1 MPTTETA
8 LSTNDTEGKGTTR
21 SLVGRRRHH
30 SFGFWVAAIAFLLN
44 MAFSAVPTPLYVLY
58 QRRDHFSTAMV
69 TVVFGVYAVGVI
81 GSLFLAGHI
90 SDWVGR
96 KKVFVPAL
104 LFNVASAVIFLFAP
118 SLPGLLIARVVS
130 GISVGLTT
138 ATATAYLAELHVG
151 AVGAEAAGT
160 GRRAQIVA
168 ISANLGGIG
177 FGPLVAGLLAEYAPE
192 PLRLPYLAFGI
203 LLTILAIA
211 VALAPETARRPDVR
225 PTWRP
230 QQIAVPSG
238 RRRLFFAA
246 TAAGLA
252 SFAVYGMFTSLVP
265 SLLAGELHQTSHAV
279 AGAVVFAAFAAGALA
294 QIGLSRTGI
303 AATLRISPILL
314 LPGLAL
320 LVTAIWVPNLTVFV
334 VAGVVTGAGAGL
346 LFRAALIAAGST
358 APADSRAEVLAGYF
372 LGAYVG
378 LSVPVVGLG
387 VATEFAPSR
396 DVILFFAIAV
406 AVAVVASIRAIR
418 SSSAAV
424 EPRPST
430 GFAS

>member
-1 MPTTETA
+1 MPTTETSR
-8 LSTNDTEGKGTTR
+8 STTVTYAKVTDGTTR
-21 SLVGRRRHH
+21 SPASRRRHH
-30 SFGFWVAAIAFLLN
+30 QFGFWVAASAFLAN

-58 QRRDHFSTAMV
+58 QRRDHISTAMV
-69 TVVFGVYAVGVI
+69 TVVFAVYAVGVI
-81 GSLFLAGHI
+81 GSLFLAGHV

-96 KKVFVPAL
+96 KTVFVPAL
-104 LFNVASAVIFLFAP
+104 LVNVASAAIFLFAP

-160 GRRAQIVA
+160 GRRAQLVA

-177 FGPLVAGLLAEYAPE
+177 FGPLVAGLLAAYAPQ
-192 PLRLPYLAFGI
+192 PLRLPYFAFGI
-203 LLTILAIA
+203 LLAILAVA
-211 VALAPETARRPDVR
+211 VALAPETARRPDIR
-225 PTWRP
+225 PAWRP
-230 QQIAVPSG
+230 QHIAVPTAQRG
-238 RRRLFFAA
+238 LFFAA

-265 SLLAGELHQTSHAV
+265 SLLAGALHQTSHAV
-279 AGAVVFAAFAAGALA
+279 AGAAVFAAFAAGALA
-294 QIGLSRTGI
+294 QILLSRASVRT
-303 AATLRISPILL
+303 TLLISPALL

-320 LVTAIWVPNLTVFV
+320 LVTAIWEPDLTVFV

-372 LGAYVG
+372 LGAYTG
-378 LSVPVVGLG
+378 LSLPVVGLG
-387 VATEFAPSR
+387 IASRYAPIR
-396 DVILFFAIAV
+396 DVILIFAALVAAAV
-406 AVAVVASIRAIR
+406 LASIHAIR
-418 SSSAAV
+418 ARTS
-424 EPRPST
+424 RP
-430 GFAS
+430 GP